1 MPVSQQKPQLSPQLS
16 SSYKNE
22 TKTLSQAVPR
32 AHFTKSRL
40 VVICSRGND
49 STTVK
54 NMDMVTESRK
64 TASG

>member
-1 MPVSQQKPQLSPQLS
+1 MTASQQKPQLS

-22 TKTLSQAVPR
+22 TRTLSPT
-32 AHFTKSRL
+32 HFTKSRL

-64 TASG
+64 MASG